1 MEYYE
6 LGTSNSPP
14 VALDPSSFPVEL
26 LLVWHNLKWAF
37 ITMVGLGEKKKTK
50 KKKRKRR
57 AWGGLKVY
65 IYIYIYIDGLIE
77 YVSHGCEEM

>member
-6 LGTSNSPP
+6 LGTSNSPPTP

-37 ITMVGLGEKKKTK
+37 ITMVGHGEKMKQKKMQK
-50 KKKRKRR
+50 KSVGRV
-57 AWGGLKVY
+57 KVY
-65 IYIYIYIDGLIE
+65 IDELSE